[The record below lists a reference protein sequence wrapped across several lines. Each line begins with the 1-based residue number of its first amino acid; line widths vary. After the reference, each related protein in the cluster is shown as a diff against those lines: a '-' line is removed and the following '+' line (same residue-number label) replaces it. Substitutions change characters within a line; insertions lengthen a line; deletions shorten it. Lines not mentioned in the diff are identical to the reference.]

1 MKRMKR
7 IKRIITLGPKSLN
20 KSFLI
25 SIKNKVDL
33 LRLNMSHLN
42 IKELKKHILFIKKYS
57 SIPIC
62 IDTEGAQIRTKIVR
76 EKILKKGQEIKIS
89 FSKKDLSLYPNDV
102 QEQLKINDILN
113 VGFDN
118 LFIKIKSKN
127 VRKNFL
133 IAKTISRGKV
143 ENNKGVHLVNR
154 KIKLNYLTD
163 KDIKAIEVG
172 KKLKINYYALSFTNT
187 LQDIISFNKMLKNK
201 FKIFKI
207 ETLKAVKNFSQ
218 LIKAGDSFLID
229 RGDLSKDV
237 FLEKVPIIQRK
248 IFQIKKKNKSN
259 KEIYIATNLL
269 ESMIFNDTPTRGEIN
284 DIYSN
289 LEMGANGLVLAAE
302 TAIGKNPYSSIQYIN
317 KMIKIFIKEK
327 KN

>member
-1 MKRMKR
+1 MKR
-7 IKRIITLGPKSLN
+7 IRRIITLGPKSLN

-25 SIKNKVDL
+25 LIRNKVDL

-42 IKELKKHILFIKKYS
+42 IKELKKNILFIKKHS

-89 FSKKDLSLYPNDV
+89 FSKKDLSLYPNNV
-102 QEQLKINDILN
+102 QEQLKINDILD

-118 LFIKIKSKN
+118 LLIKIKSKN

-133 IAKTISRGKV
+133 IAKTISGGKV
-143 ENNKGVHLVNR
+143 ENNKGVHLLKR

-187 LQDIISFNKMLKNK
+187 LQDVFNFNKMLKNK

-207 ETLKAVKNFSQ
+207 ETSKAVKNFSQ
-218 LIKAGDSFLID
+218 LIKAGDNFLID
-229 RGDLSKDV
+229 RGDLSKDIS
-237 FLEKVPIIQRK
+237 LEKIPIIQRK
-248 IFQIKKKNKSN
+248 IFQIKKKSKLN

-269 ESMIFNDTPTRGEIN
+269 ESMMYNNYPSRGEIN

>member
-1 MKRMKR
+1 MKR
-7 IKRIITLGPKSLN
+7 IRRIITLGPKSLN

-25 SIKNKVDL
+25 LIRNKVDL

-42 IKELKKHILFIKKYS
+42 IKELKKNILFIKKHC

-89 FSKKDLSLYPNDV
+89 FSKKDLSLYPNNV

-133 IAKTISRGKV
+133 IAKTISGGKV
-143 ENNKGVHLVNR
+143 ENNKGVHLLKR

-187 LQDIISFNKMLKNK
+187 LQDVINFNKMLKNK

-207 ETLKAVKNFSQ
+207 ETSKAVKNFSQ
-218 LIKAGDSFLID
+218 LIKAGDNFLID
-229 RGDLSKDV
+229 RGDLSKDIS
-237 FLEKVPIIQRK
+237 LEKTPIIQRK
-248 IFQIKKKNKSN
+248 IFQIKKKSKLN

-269 ESMIFNDTPTRGEIN
+269 ESMISNNSPTRGEIN

>member
-1 MKRMKR
+1 MKR
-7 IKRIITLGPKSLN
+7 IRRIITLGPKSLN

-25 SIKNKVDL
+25 LIRNKVDL

-42 IKELKKHILFIKKYS
+42 IKELKKNILFIKKHS

-133 IAKTISRGKV
+133 IAKTISGGKV
-143 ENNKGVHLVNR
+143 ENNKGVHLLKR

-187 LQDIISFNKMLKNK
+187 LQDVFNFNKMLKNK

-207 ETLKAVKNFSQ
+207 ETSKAVKNFSQ
-218 LIKAGDSFLID
+218 LIKAGDNFLID
-229 RGDLSKDV
+229 RGDLSKDIS
-237 FLEKVPIIQRK
+237 LEKIPIIQRK
-248 IFQIKKKNKSN
+248 IFQIKKKSKLN

-269 ESMIFNDTPTRGEIN
+269 ESMMYNNYPSRGEIN